1 MNAKSP
7 WTRPEIAAVTGLLV
21 SAAGIAT
28 LWASGI
34 EFPFYPPPGIIML
47 GTGAVAFTLMR
58 HRLRWA
64 GVVPV
69 ALGLFIQIG
78 FMVEGIVSGT
88 GFANLTGDAGTGAV
102 IGQIVQQ
109 LGAVTA
115 IVGGVITIKSRTR
128 ATAHAR

>member
-1 MNAKSP
+1 MNVKSP
-7 WTRPEIAAVTGLLV
+7 WIRPEIAAVTGPLV

-28 LWASGI
+28 LWAAGI
-34 EFPFYPPPGIIML
+34 EFPVYPPPGIIML

-58 HRLRWA
+58 PRLRWA
-64 GVVPV
+64 GAVPV

-88 GFANLTGDAGTGAV
+88 GFANLTGDAGTGAM

-115 IVGGVITIKSRTR
+115 IVGGVITIKTR
-128 ATAHAR
+128 ARTPAHTR